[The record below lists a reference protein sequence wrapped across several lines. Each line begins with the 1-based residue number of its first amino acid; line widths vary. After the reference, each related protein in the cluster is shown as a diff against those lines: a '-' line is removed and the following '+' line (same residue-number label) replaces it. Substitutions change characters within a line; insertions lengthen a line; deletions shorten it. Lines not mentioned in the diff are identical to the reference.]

1 MNPADKSFVSLFD
14 QNYDVVV
21 FGAGYTG
28 FAAVRLLAAANLKVL
43 VIEPRGQLLWES
55 SCCLENRTDN
65 APDCADW
72 QQWLES
78 MGRHEANS
86 ATHLD
91 IAFAEITAAR
101 ELLQQK
107 ETVRTLLY
115 AMPVAVEWGLEGIG
129 KWTLATKNGFR
140 TINAHHWVDA
150 SENGLIAALCDARS
164 REARRKPTVSF
175 HSMTLHSNF
184 WDRYQSD
191 VERFC
196 AAQDI
201 VFSSSVRENE
211 RRLSWADTGIPWHR
225 SVIGLLTQLRR
236 AVPLGTDVTVSLCS
250 SDPFPTYQGSAPAVA
265 YSLPPN
271 LLMLSPVL
279 SNEPLPSIG
288 ARFAWSVKSTR
299 EWIHRMPRANMPP
312 LRPFAVSDAPIVG
325 RTISCD
331 VAVAGAGTSGALAAL
346 SAARQGARVMALDF
360 SSSPGGVGIG
370 AGISAYFH
378 GLGGGL
384 QEETD
389 RLTAEMNLLL
399 EGANSSARRWH
410 HQGKKLALLT
420 AFENNGITFFGNTL
434 MCGVKK
440 DSQGR
445 LSGILAATNEGLME
459 IVAPSYIDSTGDG
472 DLCAL
477 AGSTFKVGRSGDGR
491 MLAYSQP
498 AFILKS
504 TDDKLS
510 VFTQNFDAGWT
521 DPTNPEDLSRAR
533 LEGVAQYWKESWTED
548 GRPLVI
554 TALPGIRQSRNITT
568 DYTLTFADLVQH
580 THFADSIGE
589 AGSIADTHSVDY
601 EFEED
606 EAVFFYWACR
616 LFRHP
621 LRTELPYRMLLP
633 SGLENVWIACRAA
646 GVDNTASYA
655 VRMQRDM
662 QRLGE
667 AAGIAAALAAQNGGA
682 SRKIN
687 MSVLQN
693 RLAKNNQPALMV
705 NGNGHCNG
713 NGNGKANGH
722 SNGAQASVPLE
733 TLLAKGEPGL
743 HLWKLYCDRENY
755 AAAVEQALHA
765 SLPAASFYAATILA
779 MWEDASAEPRF
790 IQAIA
795 QREMGLPPS
804 ELNTGAY
811 GQEIDIPFWLLAI
824 ILLRRCGTAQCG
836 KMLREVADNPEAIL
850 NVRTAVALTV
860 ERLLNRGQ
868 ISAEMA
874 VDIVNL
880 LLRHPLP
887 DSLLAPSRSTWR
899 SLRNAEQVT
908 LRNESGVDTRQDHSW
923 QLHLV
928 ACRVRVRAGLAV
940 HDFMRSYSSDPRAIV
955 RQAFASLAKL

>member
-1 MNPADKSFVSLFD
+1 MNPAAKSFVSLFD

-28 FAAVRLLAAANLKVL
+28 FAAVRLLVAANLKVL
-43 VIEPRGQLLWES
+43 VVEPRGQLLWES

-65 APDCADW
+65 APDCSDW
-72 QQWLES
+72 QQWLDS
-78 MGRHEANS
+78 MGRHAATS

-101 ELLQQK
+101 TLLHQQ

-115 AMPVAVEWGLEGIG
+115 AMPVAVEWGAEGIG

-140 TINAHHWVDA
+140 TINAHHWVDT
-150 SENGLIAALCDARS
+150 SENGLIAALCDPRS
-164 REARRKPTVSF
+164 RGARRRPTFSF
-175 HSMTLHSNF
+175 HSLTLHSNV
-184 WDRYQSD
+184 WDRYQAD
-191 VERFC
+191 VKRFC

-201 VFSSSVRENE
+201 VFSHSVRQNE
-211 RRLSWADTGIPWHR
+211 RRLSWADTGMPWHR
-225 SVIGLLTQLRR
+225 SVIELLTQLRL
-236 AVPLGTDVTVSLCS
+236 AVPFGTDVTVSLCS
-250 SDPFPTYQGSAPAVA
+250 SDPFPSYQTSAPAA
-265 YSLPPN
+265 EYSLPPN
-271 LLMLSPVL
+271 LLMLSPAL
-279 SNEPLPSIG
+279 SNERLTSIG
-288 ARFAWSVKSTR
+288 SRFAWSVKATR
-299 EWIHRMPRANMPP
+299 DWIHRMPRANLPP
-312 LRPFAVSDAPIVG
+312 LRPFAASAAPTVG

-331 VAVAGAGTSGALAAL
+331 VAVAGTGTSGALAAL
-346 SAARQGARVMALDF
+346 SAARQGARVVALDF
-360 SSSPGGVGIG
+360 SASPGGVGIG

-378 GLGGGL
+378 GLEGGL
-384 QEETD
+384 QEEID

-399 EGANSSARRWH
+399 EGTNPSARRWH
-410 HQGKKLALLT
+410 PQGKKLALLT

-440 DSQGR
+440 DPQGR
-445 LSGILAATNEGLME
+445 LSGILAATDEGLIE

-477 AGSTFKVGRSGDGR
+477 AGSTFKAGRSGDGR

-504 TDDKLS
+504 SGNKLN
-510 VFTQNFDAGWT
+510 VTAQNFDAGWT
-521 DPTNPEDLSRAR
+521 DSTNPEELSRAR
-533 LEGVAQYWKESWTED
+533 LEGVAQYWKELWTED
-548 GRPLVI
+548 NRPLAI
-554 TALPGIRQSRNITT
+554 AALPGIRQSRNITT
-568 DYTLTFADLVQH
+568 DYTLTFSDLVQH

-589 AGSIADTHSVDY
+589 AGSIADTHSVDF

-646 GVDNTASYA
+646 GVETTASYA

-682 SRKIN
+682 SRKI
-687 MSVLQN
+687 SLPSLQS
-693 RLAKNNQPALMV
+693 RLAKNNQSAPVV
-705 NGNGHCNG
+705 NGNGHS
-713 NGNGKANGH
+713 NGKANGNSAH
-722 SNGAQASVPLE
+722 ATIPGETRLAQ
-733 TLLAKGEPGL
+733 GEPGL
-743 HLWKLYCDRENY
+743 HLWTLYRDRENH
-755 AAAVEQALHA
+755 ASAVKQALH
-765 SLPAASFYAATILA
+765 SPLPAASFYAATILA

-790 IQAIA
+790 IQAIT

-836 KMLREVADNPEAIL
+836 KVLREVADNPDAIL

-868 ISAEMA
+868 ISAEVAM
-874 VDIVNL
+874 DIVNL

-887 DSLLAPSRSTWR
+887 DSLLTPSRSTWR
-899 SLRNAEQVT
+899 SLRKAEQVT

-940 HDFMRSYSSDPRAIV
+940 HDFMHSYSSDPRAIV
-955 RQAFASLAKL
+955 RQAFANLAKL

>member
-1 MNPADKSFVSLFD
+1 MNPAAHSFISLFD
-14 QNYDVVV
+14 QDYDVVV

-28 FAAVRLLAAANLKVL
+28 FAAARLLASANLKVL

-65 APDCADW
+65 APDCSDW
-72 QQWLES
+72 RQWLDS
-78 MGRHEANS
+78 MGRHDATS

-101 ELLQQK
+101 TLLQQK
-107 ETVRTLLY
+107 ENVRTLLY
-115 AMPVAVEWGLEGIG
+115 AMPVAVEWGPEGIG

-150 SENGLIAALCDARS
+150 SENGLIAALCDPRS
-164 REARRKPTVSF
+164 RSARRKPTFSF
-175 HSMTLHSNF
+175 HSLTLHSNV
-184 WDRYQSD
+184 WDRYQAD

-196 AAQDI
+196 AGRAI
-201 VFSSSVRENE
+201 VFSHSVRQNE
-211 RRLSWADTGIPWHR
+211 RRLSWADSGMPWHR
-225 SVIGLLTQLRR
+225 SVIELLTQLRL
-236 AVPLGTDVTVSLCS
+236 AVPLGTDVMVSLCS
-250 SDPFPTYQGSAPAVA
+250 SDPFPSYQDSAPAVA

-271 LLMLSPVL
+271 LLMLSPAL
-279 SNEPLPSIG
+279 SDERLTSIG
-288 ARFAWSVKSTR
+288 SRFAWSVKATR
-299 EWIHRMPRANMPP
+299 DWINRMPRANLPP
-312 LRPFAVSDAPIVG
+312 LRPFAASVAPTVG

-331 VAVAGAGTSGALAAL
+331 VVVAGTGTSGALAAL
-346 SAARQGARVMALDF
+346 SAARQGAHVLTLDF
-360 SSSPGGVGIG
+360 SASPGGVGIG

-378 GLGGGL
+378 GLEGGL

-399 EGANSSARRWH
+399 EGINPSTRRWH
-410 HQGKKLALLT
+410 PQGKKLALLS
-420 AFENNGITFFGNTL
+420 AFENSGITFFGNTL

-445 LSGILAATNEGLME
+445 LSGILAATDEGLVE
-459 IVAPSYIDSTGDG
+459 IVARSYIDSTGDG

-477 AGSTFKVGRSGDGR
+477 AGSTFKAGRSGDGR

-504 TDDKLS
+504 SGDKLS
-510 VFTQNFDAGWT
+510 LTAQNFDAGWT
-521 DPTNPEDLSRAR
+521 DPTDPEELSRAR
-533 LEGVAQYWKESWTED
+533 LEGVAQYWKESWTAD
-548 GRPLVI
+548 NRPLAI
-554 TALPGIRQSRNITT
+554 ASLPGIRQSRNITT
-568 DYTLTFADLVQH
+568 DYTLTFSDLVQH

-589 AGSIADTHSVDY
+589 ADSIADTHSIDF
-601 EFEED
+601 EFEDD

-633 SGLENVWIACRAA
+633 DGLENVWIACRAA
-646 GVDNTASYA
+646 GIDTTASYA

-667 AAGIAAALAAQNGGA
+667 AAGIAAALAASNGGV
-682 SRKIN
+682 SRKI
-687 MSVLQN
+687 SLRALQS
-693 RLAKNNQPALMV
+693 RLAKNNQFASRM
-705 NGNGHCNG
+705 NGNGHGNG
-713 NGNGKANGH
+713 NGNGTHPAL
-722 SNGAQASVPLE
+722 SAE
-733 TLLAKGEPGL
+733 TLLDRGEPGL
-743 HLWKLYCDRENY
+743 HLWKLYRDRENH
-755 AAAVEQALHA
+755 ATAVEQALHS

-779 MWEDASAEPRF
+779 MWEETSAEPRF

-804 ELNTGAY
+804 DLNTGAY
-811 GQEIDIPFWLLAI
+811 GQEIDIPFWLLAV
-824 ILLRRCGTAQCG
+824 ILLRRCGTARCG
-836 KMLREVADNPEAIL
+836 KVLREVADNPDAIL

-860 ERLLNRGQ
+860 ERLLDREQ
-868 ISAEMA
+868 ISAEVAM
-874 VDIVNL
+874 DIINL

-899 SLRNAEQVT
+899 SLRKAAQVT
-908 LRNESGVDTRQDHSW
+908 LRNESGIDTRQDHSW

-928 ACRVRVRAGLAV
+928 ACRVKLRAGLAV

-955 RQAFASLAKL
+955 RQAFANLAKL